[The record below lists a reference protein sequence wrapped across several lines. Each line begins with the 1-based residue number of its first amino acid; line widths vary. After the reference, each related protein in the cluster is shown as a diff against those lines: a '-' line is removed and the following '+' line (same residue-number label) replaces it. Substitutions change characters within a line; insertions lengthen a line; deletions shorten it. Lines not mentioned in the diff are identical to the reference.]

1 MPEVRF
7 QPEQAMGRRVVSIL
21 TIATLMLLAG
31 CGARTIINSETLS
44 RSELSCQSNADTVT
58 PVAAVPLKEV
68 RIGVDGSGSMLGY
81 VTPGQTTYT
90 RAIDA
95 VNSVVTSSLDLPIQ
109 FERVGGSATKLTY
122 SNFQTAKTPGFY
134 DGSRPEY
141 PQVASQ
147 LSQFFA
153 GHAEGQLSL
162 LLTDLQPSA
171 ADVTSMTREIRQFLE
186 ARSGMALAIV
196 GIKSEFAGQVYLEE
210 GGALQT
216 FEYNTSGKDGQQ
228 LRPAYLVM
236 LGPYGTV
243 SDLIADLLEFL
254 DPGGERTEVVL
265 FSPDYLIQ
273 SAAHINT
280 NANIGLSEATQG
292 NVIEVNT
299 LEAGGVVVDPG
310 DLAYRLFLLRSG
322 LESLPTYRE
331 FLQGL
336 SQGAY
341 TPAINWQKL
350 SYEAIATQGLTF
362 PQPGAN
368 NPIQI
373 ENLEPEAN
381 QQIQLQVT
389 LQPNAVNPQEV
400 TLVKIQAYAQ
410 SLAVAEWWQTWD
422 WSTRTGSQDGSKT
435 YNLLSFLQ
443 EMSLLTLR
451 QMDPESRLA
460 AELCFAVGRR

>member
-1 MPEVRF
+1 
-7 QPEQAMGRRVVSIL
+7 
-21 TIATLMLLAG
+21 
-31 CGARTIINSETLS
+31 
-44 RSELSCQSNADTVT
+44 
-58 PVAAVPLKEV
+58 
-68 RIGVDGSGSMLGY
+68 MLGY
-81 VTPGQTTYT
+81 VVPGQTTYT

-95 VNSVVTSSLDLPIQ
+95 VNSVVTSSLNLPIRY
-109 FERVGGSATKLTY
+109 ERVGDDSTKLTY
-122 SNFQTAKTPGFY
+122 SNFQAAKTPGFY

-147 LSQFFA
+147 LSQFFD
-153 GHAEGQLSL
+153 GHSEGQLSL

-171 ADVTSMTREIRQFLE
+171 ADVTSITREIRQFLE
-186 ARSGMALAIV
+186 TRSGMALAIV
-196 GIKSEFAGQVYLEE
+196 GIKSEFAGRVYLEE
-210 GGALQT
+210 GGSLRT
-216 FEYNTSGKDGQQ
+216 FEYNTIGKDTQQ

-236 LGPYGTV
+236 LGPYSRV
-243 SDLIADLLEFL
+243 SELVADILEFL
-254 DPGGERTEVVL
+254 DPDDEHTKVVL

-273 SAAHINT
+273 SPAHINT

-292 NVIEVNT
+292 NVVEVNT

-310 DLAYRLFLLRSG
+310 DLAYRLFLVRNG
-322 LESLPTYRE
+322 LEKSPNYQE
-331 FLQGL
+331 ILQGL
-336 SQGAY
+336 SQGIY

-350 SYEAIATQGLTF
+350 SYKAIATQGVAF

-373 ENLEPEAN
+373 KNLEPDAN

-389 LQPNAVNPQEV
+389 LQPNAVSAQEV

-410 SLAVAEWWQTWD
+410 SLAVDDWWKNWD
-422 WSTRTGSQDGSKT
+422 WSTRADSQDGSKT

-451 QMDPESRLA
+451 QMDPEGRLA